1 MLQQGFDWLT
11 EAYDISTQTEESRTW
26 TVLLEIMKNWKSENK
41 DKTNSDMKRMF
52 AKVDEIFKRNLVP
65 QLKDT
70 LDRFSS

>member
-1 MLQQGFDWLT
+1 
-11 EAYDISTQTEESRTW
+11 
-26 TVLLEIMKNWKSENK
+26 MKNWKSENK